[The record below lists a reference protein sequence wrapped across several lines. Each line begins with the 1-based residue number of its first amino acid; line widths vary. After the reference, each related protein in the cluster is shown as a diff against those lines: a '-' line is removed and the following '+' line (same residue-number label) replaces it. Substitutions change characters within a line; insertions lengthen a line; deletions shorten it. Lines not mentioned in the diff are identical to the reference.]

1 MEVYRKASRS
11 IFSIVNMIIFKS
23 DLDLYLSESD
33 WCRFVVRFWLSNL
46 NQKHSEPVFVRMRF
60 KRIPLEKSSREQ

>member
-1 MEVYRKASRS
+1 MEVRRKASKS

-33 WCRFVVRFWLSNL
+33 WCRFVIRFWLNHDQEIHL
-46 NQKHSEPVFVRMRF
+46 F
-60 KRIPLEKSSREQ
+60 EKEGCS